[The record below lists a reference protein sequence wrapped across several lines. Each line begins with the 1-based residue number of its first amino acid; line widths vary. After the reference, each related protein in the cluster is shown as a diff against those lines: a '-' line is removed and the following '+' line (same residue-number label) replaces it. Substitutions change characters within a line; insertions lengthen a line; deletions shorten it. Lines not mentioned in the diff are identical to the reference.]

1 MEKIQYSIVDVFSKG
16 KYTGNPLAVFKN
28 AGALS
33 DREMQQIANEIHF
46 SETTFILSDSK
57 KDGGYDVRIFTP
69 AEEIPFAGHR
79 VLGTAFIIQ
88 NEIEKAPVDHLTLN
102 LKGGHIPVSINHQE
116 NRLWMKQGEPA
127 FGRMVDSVEM
137 SDVLSIHKD
146 YIDDRFP
153 IQEVSTGLPVIV
165 VPLKSL
171 EAVKNVKINQEK
183 YIALIE
189 QLDAKAIIVF
199 SSETYGSENDVNVR
213 DFAPYYGIPEDAAT
227 GSSNGCLAAYLVK
240 YRYFE
245 RREINLRSEQ
255 GYEIGRPSLLF
266 LKAEETDEG
275 IDVFVGGEVVKMAQG
290 EWFLS

>member
-33 DREMQQIANEIHF
+33 DQEMQQIANEIHF

-57 KDGGYDVRIFTP
+57 KDGG
-69 AEEIPFAGHR
+69 
-79 VLGTAFIIQ
+79 
-88 NEIEKAPVDHLTLN
+88 
-102 LKGGHIPVSINHQE
+102 
-116 NRLWMKQGEPA
+116 
-127 FGRMVDSVEM
+127 MVDSVEM

-171 EAVKNVKINQEK
+171 EAVQNVEINQEK

-266 LKAEETDEG
+266 LKAEETDES
-275 IDVFVGGEVVKMAQG
+275 IDVFVGGEVVKMAKG